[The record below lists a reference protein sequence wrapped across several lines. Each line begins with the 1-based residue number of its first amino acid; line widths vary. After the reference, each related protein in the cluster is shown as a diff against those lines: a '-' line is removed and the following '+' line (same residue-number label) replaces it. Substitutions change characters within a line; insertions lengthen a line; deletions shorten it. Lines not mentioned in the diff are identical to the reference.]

1 MTIGPLIA
9 ALRSRIKDLI
19 QTLHTHSKQPAK
31 ISRITRL
38 MVFSLGKRLS
48 YGLPIWKT
56 RLISLTE
63 TLRSLTVHLS
73 RLRYGQ
79 VYFGLMAIVGFV
91 LIGNEANR
99 RVLAAPSVW
108 DRALAQVSPDDVL
121 NILSAVDPLTPEMSE
136 QPEVV
141 ASHLLAT
148 EELFLS
154 RPESALMSE
163 AAVLSKKDPIP
174 YTVQQGDTLVG
185 IAKEHDRTVA
195 TVLEANQI
203 PPEQA
208 WQIKPGIT
216 LLIPQEDTSDS
227 LAWLEAEQSARAEA
241 ERKRQLELAKR
252 AASRRQ
258 LARAAET
265 TERAAG
271 GFGGAA
277 VGGFIVP
284 VNHNGISRGLS
295 SYHAGIDYRADT
307 GSTVVAA
314 AEGRVIEITRGWA
327 GGFGIS
333 VLVDHGQGQTSRYA
347 HLSGTAVSIGSSVS
361 QGQVIAYS
369 GNTGRSTGPHLH
381 FEVRSSGRAIYP
393 F

>member
-1 MTIGPLIA
+1 ML
-9 ALRSRIKDLI
+9 ALRVLLARVWANI
-19 QTLHTHSKQPAK
+19 
-31 ISRITRL
+31 RL
-38 MVFSLGKRLS
+38 ARQ
-48 YGLPIWKT
+48 I
-56 RLISLTE
+56 
-63 TLRSLTVHLS
+63 
-73 RLRYGQ
+73 RYGQ
-79 VYFGLMAIVGFV
+79 VYLGLLAIVGFV

-99 RVLAAPSVW
+99 RVLAAPTVW
-108 DRALAQVSPDDVL
+108 DRALAQVPPESVL
-121 NILSAVDPLTPEMSE
+121 GILTVLDPLTPEMSE
-136 QPEVV
+136 QPELV
-141 ASHLLAT
+141 ASHLLAS

-174 YTVQQGDTLVG
+174 YTVQNGDTLVG
-185 IAKEHDRTVA
+185 IAHEHSRTVA
-195 TVLEANQI
+195 TILEANQI

-227 LAWLEAEQSARAEA
+227 LAWLEAEQSARAEL
-241 ERKRQLELAKR
+241 ERQRQRELAKR

-265 TERAAG
+265 TERASG
-271 GFGGAA
+271 GFAGAA
-277 VGGFIVP
+277 VGGFAVP
-284 VNHNGISRGLS
+284 INHNGISRGLS

-307 GSTVVAA
+307 GTAVAAA

-347 HLSGTAVSIGSSVS
+347 HLSSTAVSVGSDVS

-381 FEVRSSGRAIYP
+381 FEVRSGGRAVYP